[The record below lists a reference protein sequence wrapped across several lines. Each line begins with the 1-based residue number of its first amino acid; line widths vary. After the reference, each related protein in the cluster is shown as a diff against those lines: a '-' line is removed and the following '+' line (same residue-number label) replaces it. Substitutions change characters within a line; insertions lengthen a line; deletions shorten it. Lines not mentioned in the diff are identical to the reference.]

1 MNKQYQVIKG
11 AIEADTNKFILPQ
24 FGLKGIHYKC
34 FDKTCKMP
42 VIKVASY
49 VRQDGTKI
57 YDYFRHIRLTDEE
70 CECKRYSRNTR
81 LTDFEI
87 HKEGVMNL
95 NYLLENNQID
105 KRLVRYCPC
114 CLSDK
119 LINKEVEILQD
130 NERLETEYSFKHNGR
145 NLRADIARLRDGKIF
160 QIYEIKY
167 SHATREEDRP
177 NDIEWYEIDAQD
189 INKQLE
195 QMQNFDDREII
206 LSCLRENLICPSCNI
221 IKEKID
227 LEMKEALE
235 EQIRCN
241 AEREKQRLIKMK
253 EDEERE
259 EEHQQE
265 LQRNKQRRE
274 EQEIKNKQQREEQE
288 IKNKQ
293 LREEQEIIDKQSTEK
308 RMLKQKQDE
317 ERRREYYKAK
327 TEEQSFINKQI
338 RKEQEIQKEELYK
351 QHREEQEI
359 KHKLWKEEQEIK
371 NKLYLEEE
379 KQRNIKIYTPEQLAK
394 IKEYDELQAKIEAN
408 FARIGTPITEEQRL
422 RARKRVRNIC
432 MGLSN

>member
-42 VIKVASY
+42 VIKVACY

-57 YDYFRHIRLTDEE
+57 YDYFRHINLTDEE

-95 NYLLENNQID
+95 NYLLENNEID

-206 LSCLRENLICPSCNI
+206 LSCNRQNNLCPNCIKN
-221 IKEKID
+221 KEKID
-227 LEMKEALE
+227 LEMKEVLE
-235 EQIRCN
+235 RAREEEIRCN

-265 LQRNKQRRE
+265 LQRRE
-274 EQEIKNKQQREEQE
+274 EQEIKNKQQREEQRLIKMKEDEEREVEREIKHKIWIEEQE

-293 LREEQEIIDKQSTEK
+293 
-308 RMLKQKQDE
+308 
-317 ERRREYYKAK
+317 RR
-327 TEEQSFINKQI
+327 
-338 RKEQEIQKEELYK
+338 
-351 QHREEQEI
+351 
-359 KHKLWKEEQEIK
+359 EEQEIK

-394 IKEYDELQAKIEAN
+394 IKEYDERKVKIQGTL
-408 FARIGTPITEEQRL
+408 IGTPITEEQRL
-422 RARKRVRNIC
+422 RARERVRNIC